1 MATRPPLGY
10 GGWPFIGM
18 ALPELRNRQ
27 PGMMTLIS
35 LSISVAF
42 VYSVTCWGSGA
53 DGSGLNR
60 YGQILMRVRAQ
71 LRE

>member
-1 MATRPPLGY
+1 
-10 GGWPFIGM
+10 M